1 MPNWCSN
8 TLNVS
13 GNAEELEKFVTAS
26 QGLPAAYPPQEWE
39 KGSNE
44 SHRQKNSFVSTHWC
58 PPRRQS
64 WIWAM
69 MHMANCL
76 RTSGTCFG
84 RDIPSRKSM
93 DITGVSRTGEQSGT
107 YTTIISPLK
116 KWGGLRAVSL
126 SIFRLLRAGRR
137 PRGGLKRSSS
147 FTLSLRLNFTMKNPG
162 AFLQASCMAK
172 TVHFQ

>member
-1 MPNWCSN
+1 MPNWCWN
-8 TLNVS
+8 TLKVS
-13 GNAEELEKFVTAS
+13 GNAESLKKLVFES
-26 QGLPAAYPPQEWE
+26 QGLPADYPPQEWE
-39 KGSNE
+39 KGLE
-44 SHRQKNSFVSTHWC
+44 RVTPTENSFVSTHWC

-76 RTSGTCFG
+76 RTSGTA
-84 RDIPSRKSM
+84 SA
-93 DITGVSRTGEQSGT
+93 GT
-107 YTTIISPLK
+107 SVEKIDGYHWSIQNWGTKWDVYYDHISPEEM
-116 KWGGLRAVSL
+116 GGLRAVSL
-126 SIFRLLRAGRR
+126 SIFRLLRPGRR

>member
-1 MPNWCSN
+1 MPNWCWN
-8 TLNVS
+8 TLKVS
-13 GNAEELEKFVTAS
+13 GKAEELKKFVLET
-26 QGLPAAYPPQEWE
+26 QGLPASYPPQEWE
-39 KGSNE
+39 KGLE
-44 SHRQKNSFVSTHWC
+44 RVTPTEKFFVSTHWC

-116 KWGGLRAVSL
+116 KWGGLRAVRR
-126 SIFRLLRAGRR
+126 SIFRLLRPGRR

-162 AFLQASCMAK
+162 AFLQASCMVI